1 MTENKKQIPKT
12 SLALEEVFKDTGNFV
27 ILGLTGRTGSG
38 CSTAADI
45 LTSISLNLPDV
56 SQSHYEG
63 NEARKYRIIK
73 SYMDSNWSPFLWLQV
88 RTVITRYILTLNYSE
103 LIHFL
108 SQVLNID
115 KPVISKAL
123 SGFKDEYVEAHKIII
138 SYTGLPE
145 GNTDEIEEKKIQ
157 SFNLY
162 FNWLPAFSDSFRE
175 QLKNI
180 SQNAYT
186 KLYQAVGD
194 NVRASG
200 TPRSRVFNPKKVFNF
215 SSTINKI
222 IKAARFD
229 AMRKSRPCLV
239 VLDAIRNPYEAAF
252 FKERYADFYLVSINT
267 SNENRLNH
275 LRTSHKFSE
284 IQIEELD
291 NKEYPKRQKSHEKF
305 VSQNIQKCIE
315 TSDIHI
321 NNPRTN
327 QYDHNELR
335 CQLAWYVTLILH
347 PGLIMPTAIER
358 CMQIAASAKLNS
370 GCISRQVGAIVTD
383 QNYSVKAI
391 GWNNSPQG
399 QVPCI
404 LRSAEDLISGKD
416 GDVYSTYEKNDAVF
430 RDVLV
435 NKYGE
440 HQTSPLLK
448 GRNLSYCFKDLKNE
462 VDKEKNQVHTRS
474 LHAEENAFLQITK
487 YGGQKLDGGILFTT
501 ASPCELC
508 SKKAYQLGIKDV
520 VYIDPYPGI
529 ATQHTLAVGSLSPEL
544 TLFRGAIGVAYHK
557 LYSPVMAYKDELE
570 TLLTFPKNANKK
582 DSRIKELE
590 GENSKL
596 REEIIRLK
604 DVTLEREK

>member
-1 MTENKKQIPKT
+1 MTDNKKQAPET
-12 SLALEEVFKDTGNFV
+12 SLALDEVFKDTGNFV

-45 LTSISLNLPDV
+45 LTSTSLNLPDV

-73 SYMDSNWSPFLWLQV
+73 SYMDSNWNPFLWLQV
-88 RTVITRYILTLNYSE
+88 RSVITRYILTLNYRE

-108 SQVLNID
+108 SRVLNID
-115 KPVISKAL
+115 TPVISKAL
-123 SGFKDEYVEAHKIII
+123 SAFKDQYVAAHNRIT
-138 SYTGLPE
+138 SYIDLPE
-145 GNTDEIEEKKIQ
+145 ETLSEIEEKKKQ
-157 SFNLY
+157 SFDIY
-162 FNWLPAFSDSFRE
+162 FNWLPVFSNSFRE

-186 KLYQAVGD
+186 RLYQIVGD
-194 NVRASG
+194 NIRASG
-200 TPRSRVFNPKKVFNF
+200 KPASNVFNPKNVFNF
-215 SSTINKI
+215 ASTINKI
-222 IKAARFD
+222 IKAARFE
-229 AMRKSRPCLV
+229 AKLNSRPCLV

-291 NKEYPKRQKSHEKF
+291 NKEYPKRQKGHDKF

-315 TSDIHI
+315 ASDIHI

-327 QYDHNELR
+327 QYDHNELK
-335 CQLAWYVTLILH
+335 CQLAWYVALILH

-404 LRSAEDLISGKD
+404 LRNAEDLINGTD
-416 GDVYSTYEKNDAVF
+416 GDAYSTYEKNDAVF

-435 NKYGE
+435 NKYSE
-440 HQTSPLLK
+440 YQASPLLK

-487 YGGQKLDGGILFTT
+487 YGGQQLEGGILFTT

-508 SKKAYQLGIKDV
+508 SKKAYQLGIKDIIYV
-520 VYIDPYPGI
+520 DPYPGI
-529 ATQHTLAVGSLSPEL
+529 ATQHTLSVGSLSPEL
-544 TLFRGAIGVAYHK
+544 TLFRGAIGMAYHK
-557 LYSPVMAYKDELE
+557 LYSPIMAYKDELE
-570 TLLTFPKNANKK
+570 TLLAFPENANKK

-590 GENSKL
+590 SENSKL

-604 DVTLEREK
+604 DVTSEGKK